1 MKYLE
6 RNYRSKVSNKTL
18 QSFHVTVLETD
29 LFILADTLLSDLAFE
44 SVYKYRG
51 YIESYIKYRPHF
63 LSSLIPL
70 EQDKFAPNIVRDM
83 LTAGIIA
90 KVGPMASVA
99 GAIAE
104 YVGRDLLDSGS
115 KNVIVE
121 NGGDIFL
128 KTEHEV
134 TVGVFAGESSLS
146 YKVKLLVKPVQMP
159 LGVCTSSGT
168 VGHSLS
174 LGSADVAC
182 VLSTSAT
189 IADAAAT
196 AIGNLVKKK
205 DDIKK
210 ALDWGLAVKEIE
222 GILIIAGEEL
232 AVQGMIEL
240 V

>member
-1 MKYLE
+1 VEYLE
-6 RNYRSKVSNKTL
+6 RAYRSRVSNKEL

-29 LFILADTLLSDLAFE
+29 IFILADSLMSELAFD
-44 SVYKYRG
+44 SVYKNRG
-51 YIESYIKYRPHF
+51 YIESYIKHRPHF
-63 LSSLIPL
+63 LTSLIPL

-83 LTAGIIA
+83 LTAGKIA

-104 YVGRDLLDSGS
+104 YVGRDLLNSGS
-115 KNVIVE
+115 RNVIVE

-128 KTEHEV
+128 KSEHEV

-146 YKVKLLVKPVQMP
+146 YKVKLLIKPDQMP

-174 LGSADVAC
+174 FGSADAVC
-182 VLSTSAT
+182 VLSTSAS

-196 AIGNLVKKK
+196 AIGNLVKNRE
-205 DDIKK
+205 DIRK
-210 ALDWGLAVKEIE
+210 ALDWGLAIKEIE

-232 AVQGMIEL
+232 ALQGMIEL